1 MRRGGGLEELVELL
15 GLRGRR
21 GYNEDMVE
29 TPASLSEQ
37 RNPVELSKDLDSS
50 VYHLNIA
57 DK

>member
-1 MRRGGGLEELVELL
+1 MGGGEELVELL